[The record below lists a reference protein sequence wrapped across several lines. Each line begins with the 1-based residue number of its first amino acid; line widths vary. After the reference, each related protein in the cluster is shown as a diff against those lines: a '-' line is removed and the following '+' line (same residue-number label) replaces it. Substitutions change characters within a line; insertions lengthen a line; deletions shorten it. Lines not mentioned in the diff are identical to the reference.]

1 LKEKLMMTYQ
11 EVLSRGFILRGMMHR
26 PKAAS
31 AGQRLPAVV
40 LCHGFT
46 GTRVEPHQLLVK
58 AANALAEAGIVAV
71 RFDFA
76 GSGESDGEFVDMTPE
91 TEVQDA
97 MNILQ
102 WLGAQPGVD
111 RSKLGMIGLSLGGL
125 VTACAAARAKLP
137 AAIAL
142 WAATAH
148 MGERMHERATP
159 ESTAQLE
166 KKGYVDLRGN
176 LVGRGFFEN
185 ALQINPLQEARQ
197 FAGKVLIV
205 HGTADQ
211 SVPVSEAH
219 EYAEA
224 FAQCNPKLHII
235 PDADHTF
242 NSEDWEADVIGTTV
256 EFMKQ
261 ALIDSAR

>member
-1 LKEKLMMTYQ
+1 MMTYQ
-11 EVLSRGFILRGMMHR
+11 EVLSRGYILRGMMHR
-26 PKAAS
+26 PESAS
-31 AGQRLPAVV
+31 AGRRLPAVV
-40 LCHGFT
+40 LCHGFS

-91 TEVQDA
+91 TEIQDA

-102 WLGAQPGVD
+102 WLGAQSGVD

-125 VTACAAARAKLP
+125 VTACAASRTKLP
-137 AAIAL
+137 VAIAL

-159 ESTAQLE
+159 ESAAQLQE
-166 KKGYVDLRGN
+166 KGYVDLRGN
-176 LVGRGFFEN
+176 LVGRGFFED
-185 ALQINPLQEARQ
+185 ALRIKPLEEARQ

-205 HGTADQ
+205 HGTEDH
-211 SVPVSEAH
+211 SVPVSEAD

-224 FAQCNPKLHII
+224 FAKCYPQTHII
-235 PDADHTF
+235 QDADHTF
-242 NSEDWEADVIGTTV
+242 NSQIWEADAIGTTV
-256 EFMKQ
+256 EFMRKM
-261 ALIDSAR
+261 LIES

>member
-1 LKEKLMMTYQ
+1 MMTYQ

-26 PKAAS
+26 PQAAP
-31 AGQRLPAVV
+31 AGRRLPAVV

-58 AANALAEAGIVAV
+58 AANALTEAGIIAV

-76 GSGESDGEFVDMTPE
+76 GSGESDGEFVNMTPE

-97 MNILQ
+97 INILQ
-102 WLGAQPGVD
+102 WLGAQSGVD
-111 RSKLGMIGLSLGGL
+111 RSKIGMIGLSLGGL
-125 VTACAAARAKLP
+125 VTACAASRTKLP

-142 WAATAH
+142 WSATAH
-148 MGERMHERATP
+148 MGDRMKERATL
-159 ESTAQLE
+159 ESSMQLQE
-166 KKGYVDLRGN
+166 KGCIDLKGN
-176 LVGRGFFEN
+176 LVGREFLEN
-185 ALQINPLQEARQ
+185 ALQINPLQEAKQ
-197 FAGKVLIV
+197 YDGKVLIV

-211 SVPVSEAH
+211 SVPVSEAK

-224 FAQCNPKLHII
+224 FAQCQPTLHMI

-242 NSEDWEADVIGTTV
+242 NSQNWEAELIKTTT
-256 EFMKQ
+256 EWMKKY
-261 ALIDSAR
+261 LSAEPC

>member
-26 PKAAS
+26 PQS
-31 AGQRLPAVV
+31 VPAGRRLPAVV
-40 LCHGFT
+40 LCHGFS
-46 GTRVEPHQLLVK
+46 GTRVEPHRLLVK

-91 TEVQDA
+91 TEIQDA

-125 VTACAAARAKLP
+125 VTACAAARKSP

-159 ESTAQLE
+159 ESAAQLHE
-166 KKGYVDLRGN
+166 KGYVDLRGN
-176 LVGRGFFEN
+176 LVGKSFFEN
-185 ALQINPLQEARQ
+185 ALQINPLQEALQ
-197 FAGKVLIV
+197 YAGKVLIV
-205 HGTADQ
+205 HGTEDQ
-211 SVPVSEAH
+211 SVPVSEAD
-219 EYAEA
+219 EYAKA
-224 FAQCNPKLHII
+224 FAKCNPKLHII
-235 PDADHTF
+235 GGADHTF

-256 EFMKQ
+256 EFMKNVLAENGQ
-261 ALIDSAR
+261 

>member
-1 LKEKLMMTYQ
+1 MTYQ

-26 PKAAS
+26 PQS
-31 AGQRLPAVV
+31 VPTGQRLPAVV
-40 LCHGFT
+40 LCHGFS

-76 GSGESDGEFVDMTPE
+76 GSGESDGDFVDMTPE

-97 MNILQ
+97 INILQ
-102 WLGAQPGVD
+102 WLGAQSGVD

-125 VTACAAARAKLP
+125 VTACAASRTKLP

-159 ESTAQLE
+159 ESTAQLQE
-166 KKGYVDLRGN
+166 KGYVDLRGN
-176 LVGRGFFEN
+176 LVGRGFLEN
-185 ALQINPLQEARQ
+185 ALQIKPFDEARQ
-197 FAGKVLIV
+197 YAGKVLIA

-211 SVPVSEAH
+211 SVPVSEAM

-242 NSEDWEADVIGTTV
+242 NSEKWEADVIGTTV
-256 EFMKQ
+256 EFMEKV
-261 ALIDSAR
+261 LVEGAR